1 MKRKQIRK
9 MRIRDSINRGDK
21 LKLSIVLILSLI
33 PIVYATVY
41 NVITRTDTVLLTVC
55 CVLNYTAFLFA
66 FEYDYITNDVVNNIH
81 FEISKLVILYSVL
94 FVISAT
100 LAVLKIPCSIVM
112 AVTLLLSSILPFYTG
127 MELAIYIFVF
137 TAVFYKYESPEIIV
151 YLSLMLIGL
160 MFAKAV
166 KSEKNRQLLILVI
179 FAIIFV
185 MLFLLQ
191 FADERATDYR
201 LLINN
206 SIVAVI
212 NILLMQMG
220 YMLMKRYGKKDIP
233 LAAETI
239 LSENFPLVILMKNS
253 SRSKYN
259 HARKVALLSS
269 KVARVIGIDVE
280 LAMTGGFYYALC
292 DNDEDDPI
300 EFASALGR
308 KNALPPQVI
317 AIISEYKGIKKPIR
331 TREGAVIEIVDQLIT
346 DLPKLDSKE
355 VPPQIVIISKLN
367 DISTSG
373 ILDESGLSM
382 NSFIKLRDYLVKE
395 LEK

>member
-1 MKRKQIRK
+1 

-21 LKLSIVLILSLI
+21 FKLSIVLILGLI

-41 NVITRTDTVLLTVC
+41 NMITPMDTVLLTVC
-55 CVLNYTAFLFA
+55 CALNYTAFLFA

-81 FEISKLVILYSVL
+81 FEISRLVMLYSVL
-94 FVISAT
+94 FAISAT
-100 LAVLKIPCSIVM
+100 LSVFKIKCSIVM

-127 MELAIYIFVF
+127 MELSIYIFIY
-137 TAVFYKYESPEIIV
+137 TAVFYKYESMETIV
-151 YLSLMLIGL
+151 YLSLMLMGL
-160 MFAKAV
+160 MFSKAF
-166 KSEKNRQLLILVI
+166 KNEKNRQLLILVI
-179 FAIIFV
+179 FAIMFV
-185 MLFLLQ
+185 MLYLLQ
-191 FADERATDYR
+191 FADGRVTEYL

-220 YMLMKRYGKKDIP
+220 YMLMKRYAKKDIP
-233 LAAETI
+233 LATKTI
-239 LSENFPLVILMKNS
+239 LDENFPLVILMKNS

-269 KVARVIGIDVE
+269 KVARVIGVDVE

-317 AIISEYKGIKKPIR
+317 SIISEYKGIKKPIR

-355 VPPQIVIISKLN
+355 IPPQIVIISKLN

>member
-1 MKRKQIRK
+1 

-21 LKLSIVLILSLI
+21 FKLSIVLILGLI

-41 NVITRTDTVLLTVC
+41 NMITPMDTVLLTVC
-55 CVLNYTAFLFA
+55 CALNYTAFLFA

-81 FEISKLVILYSVL
+81 FEISRLVMLYSVL
-94 FVISAT
+94 FAISAT
-100 LAVLKIPCSIVM
+100 LSVFKIKCSIVM

-127 MELAIYIFVF
+127 MELSIYIFIY
-137 TAVFYKYESPEIIV
+137 TAVFYKYESMETIV
-151 YLSLMLIGL
+151 YLSLMLMGL
-160 MFAKAV
+160 MFAKAF
-166 KSEKNRQLLILVI
+166 KNEKNRQLLILVI
-179 FAIIFV
+179 FAIMFV
-185 MLFLLQ
+185 MLYLLQ
-191 FADERATDYR
+191 FADGRATEYL

-220 YMLMKRYGKKDIP
+220 YMLMKRYAKKDIP
-233 LAAETI
+233 LAAKTI
-239 LSENFPLVILMKNS
+239 LDENFPLVILMKNS

-269 KVARVIGIDVE
+269 KVARVIGVDVE

-317 AIISEYKGIKKPIR
+317 SIISEYKGIKKPIR

-355 VPPQIVIISKLN
+355 IPPQIVIISKLN

>member
-1 MKRKQIRK
+1 
-9 MRIRDSINRGDK
+9 
-21 LKLSIVLILSLI
+21 
-33 PIVYATVY
+33 
-41 NVITRTDTVLLTVC
+41 
-55 CVLNYTAFLFA
+55 
-66 FEYDYITNDVVNNIH
+66 
-81 FEISKLVILYSVL
+81 
-94 FVISAT
+94 
-100 LAVLKIPCSIVM
+100 SIVM

-127 MELAIYIFVF
+127 MELSIYIFIY
-137 TAVFYKYESPEIIV
+137 TAVFYKYESMETIV
-151 YLSLMLIGL
+151 YLSLMLMGL
-160 MFAKAV
+160 MFAKAF
-166 KSEKNRQLLILVI
+166 KNEKNRQLLILVI
-179 FAIIFV
+179 FVIIFV
-185 MLFLLQ
+185 MLYLLQ
-191 FADERATDYR
+191 FADGRATEYL

-212 NILLMQMG
+212 NILLMQIG
-220 YMLMKRYGKKDIP
+220 YMLMKRYAKKDIP
-233 LAAETI
+233 IAAKTI
-239 LSENFPLVILMKNS
+239 LDENFPLVILMKNS

-269 KVARVIGIDVE
+269 KVARVIGVDVE

>member
-1 MKRKQIRK
+1 

-41 NVITRTDTVLLTVC
+41 NVITRTDTVLLSVC

-127 MELAIYIFVF
+127 MELSIYIFVF

-191 FADERATDYR
+191 FADERATDYL

-212 NILLMQMG
+212 NILLMQIG

-355 VPPQIVIISKLN
+355 VPPQIVIISKFN

>member
-1 MKRKQIRK
+1 

-41 NVITRTDTVLLTVC
+41 NVITRTDTVLLIVC

-100 LAVLKIPCSIVM
+100 LAVLRIPCSIVM

-127 MELAIYIFVF
+127 MELSIYIFVF

>member
-1 MKRKQIRK
+1 